1 MIRLHH
7 MSRSNS
13 CNPTK
18 ACFLQQGV
26 TLRQLTRVTWICA
39 VGASAALVAD
49 VAAAANMQLTRPEA
63 VGMSSER
70 LARIAP
76 VMQSYIDAQKV
87 PGTVTAVMRRG
98 KLVHLSVQGEM
109 DVAAGKPM
117 RRDTVFRIAS
127 MTKPITSV
135 ALMMLWEQGHFQ
147 LRDPVAKFL
156 PEFADPLVSTTAD
169 ASGATGELVP
179 SDRPIQIRDMLT
191 HTAGLANN
199 YIGNTEH
206 YTQHMRRRPDDDLES
221 FINRLAELPLN
232 YQPGT
237 AWQYSIATDVV
248 GRLVEV
254 MSGEPLDEYMAERI
268 FAPLSMPDTHFYLD
282 ASYADRLSAQ
292 YTPGADEKIVLQ
304 DPGSVKSRWISGPQ
318 GLFRGA
324 GGMVSTVDD
333 YLRFQQMM
341 LNGGELNG
349 VRLLAPATVALMMD
363 NHTGDLPLWLPGP
376 GMGFGLG
383 YGVVVDRG
391 EAATPLSEGAA
402 YWGGAYCTIS
412 WVDPAEEIVA
422 VLMTQVR
429 PYRHINIRQD
439 FQVLVHQAIVE

>member
-1 MIRLHH
+1 MILKL
-7 MSRSNS
+7 
-13 CNPTK
+13 PTT
-18 ACFLQQGV
+18 ALIMV
-26 TLRQLTRVTWICA
+26 TALLGAVSVAADFELTRA
-39 VGASAALVAD
+39 ES
-49 VAAAANMQLTRPEA
+49 

-76 VMQSYIDAQKV
+76 AMQRYIDTRRV
-87 PGTVTAVMRRG
+87 PGTITAVLRRG
-98 KLVHLSVQGEM
+98 KLVHLEVLGQM
-109 DVAAGKPM
+109 DVAADKPM

-135 ALMMLWEQGHFQ
+135 ALMMLWEEGGFQ

-156 PEFADPLVSTTAD
+156 PEFAEPVVSTSAD
-169 ASGATGELVP
+169 ASGETGKLVAV
-179 SDRPIQIRDMLT
+179 DRPIQIRDMLT

-199 YIGNTEH
+199 YIGNSEF
-206 YTQHMRRRPDDDLES
+206 YAAHMRRRPGDDLATY
-221 FINRLAELPLN
+221 IRRLAELPLN

-237 AWQYSIATDVV
+237 QWQYSIATDVV

-254 MSGEPLDEYMAERI
+254 ISGQPLDEYMAERI
-268 FAPLSMPDTHFYLD
+268 FRPLSMPDTHFYLSE
-282 ASYADRLSAQ
+282 SYADRLAAQ
-292 YTPGADEKIVLQ
+292 YTPGEDEAIVLQ
-304 DPGSVKSRWISGPQ
+304 DPGSVESRWISGPK

-324 GGMVSTVDD
+324 GGMVSTVED

-341 LNGGELNG
+341 LNGGELSG
-349 VRLLAPATVALMMD
+349 VRLLAPGTVDLMLD
-363 NHTGDLPLWLPGP
+363 NHTGELPLWLPGP

-391 EAATPLSEGAA
+391 AAATPLSEGSA
-402 YWGGAYCTIS
+402 YWGGAYCTLS
-412 WVDPAEEIVA
+412 WIDRSEEIVA

-429 PYRHINIRQD
+429 PYGHINIRQD